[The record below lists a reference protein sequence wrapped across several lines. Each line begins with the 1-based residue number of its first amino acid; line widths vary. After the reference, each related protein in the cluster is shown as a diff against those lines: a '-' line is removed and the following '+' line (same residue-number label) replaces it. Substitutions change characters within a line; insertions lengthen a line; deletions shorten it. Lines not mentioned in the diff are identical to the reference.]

1 MAAIDKGDL
10 EMATADSYENDNSW
24 YSAKRLYLDSI
35 QYRSLTAGDVDW
47 VYFYVPEYGEYT
59 FETTGNGDTKM
70 YLYDSDM
77 NLIASD
83 DDGGESYNAEISRVL
98 NPGEYYYVKVEA
110 YNGREIPNYGLLVT
124 QEDTPSAS
132 ISPDLY
138 ENDNSRFKAK
148 TISVGST
155 QERSLHS
162 STDEDWIKFTV
173 AEDGF
178 YSVVTSGG
186 DTILQLYSFENQ
198 AFGYN
203 DDRGNG
209 NLGSFGVC
217 QLYANT
223 TYYARVTAYNG
234 ETCNYNISVT
244 QGVVADTYESNND
257 NSRTSTRTTVS
268 VGATQIHTIHSESD
282 VDWMKVNITEDGLYF
297 FSLGTSERDAG
308 QMLLY
313 LYDSNGVRLTNP
325 NCQKESGEDPFIAG
339 GLEEG
344 TYYLKAAAA
353 NSGSIAGEYSV
364 NVSKVSTLNVTD
376 PDDYEDDGWYE
387 DASTIT
393 VGNPQTHSLNV
404 YWANGE
410 YHGDVDYI
418 KFTPTQTGTYKVS
431 VFGTNAPSTMT
442 VYAADEVGYPMA
454 PIAGSSQINPFV
466 ENYMHAGQTYFIK
479 MESDYTDLN
488 IDTYTISVTM
498 TSAYNGEQDT
508 YESDNTVASAK
519 TITVGSTQAH
529 SIHNVSD
536 VDWVKFT
543 PTSSGYYTFYTG
555 ARNGNAGDADM
566 LLGLYDA
573 SGKLLIYDD
582 DSFTAYSA
590 MLSYKMTA
598 GQTYYLVAM
607 AARNNAVVP
616 YYTLSVASGIL
627 EDSYDIYM
635 DERSRVDDTRED
647 AKVIL
652 VGETQAHTIHDVGDV
667 DWVGFIV
674 DTTGNYILQ
683 TEGSGDTIISIYDE
697 DGNFLILDDDSGVGR
712 NASVKMRFVADRVYY
727 AKVSSYQN
735 ALIPNYTLSLTEAG
749 TSAGDAYE
757 SDNTISAA
765 KGIIA
770 GETQSH
776 SIHVAGDVDWVKF
789 RPIQSG
795 TYQIQTSGD
804 ADMKLYLYSAS
815 GTLITS
821 DDDSGV
827 GVNARISINFN
838 ANTDYYIKASAY
850 SSSALVD
857 NYGLNISLMKSGL
870 GDEYENDNSYSNAK
884 PITLGVSQ
892 THSIHEN
899 GDIDWVTFTPNVSA
913 EYTFQTT
920 GTGYNCDTQMY
931 LFTSL
936 TNAQRGV
943 YAVFDDDSGA
953 DRNSAITA
961 VLTAGQTYYVK
972 VKAYSFYTI
981 PSYGLRVTSA
991 ANGASADGAVNE
1003 DEYEATEQD
1012 ISTRSKPMANSRVYS
1027 HSLHTNNDVDWQ
1039 MFYTHYD
1046 GSYTF
1051 QTTGD
1056 YENYWMILY
1065 KRNPVTCVLEKVA
1078 EADGGGAGGNAAIT
1092 MNLEKENWY
1101 YVRVASL
1108 THEKVPLYGIRVDID
1123 PQSVNGDAY
1132 ESDNTQATAQWIT
1145 ANSTQNRSLHVPGD
1159 VDWVAFKTGSNSGS
1173 YILSSDCS
1181 TLAIS
1186 VYKRNSDGSTTFV
1199 EKINS
1204 IGSDGTV
1211 YTLSASAN
1219 TTYYFKIEGLRA
1231 TYAVDSYKL
1240 VMSNP
1245 LDVYERDDLS
1255 SQAKTIRLGELQA
1268 HSFHTSTDVDWVK
1281 FTVSQS
1287 GNYII
1292 DSDNTV
1298 SLHLHKQ
1305 NGASVTPSGSAFS
1318 GDRSVSLTA
1327 GTYYLKMTSKNSTV
1341 LSTYSITVEKDNTVA
1356 ADSYESD
1363 NTRGTAKT
1371 ITVNGAAQTHSL
1383 HTAADVDY
1391 VKFTASANYK
1401 FNCTTTGGANLAL
1414 TLYDSVGNSLAT
1426 NRGVGASIE
1435 RTITSAGTYYLKI
1448 ESAASEVVESYSVRV
1463 QSQAVNIAENYVVL
1477 FNGGYEPAQNY
1488 VRYYD
1493 TLKAIYNKLVNNFG
1507 IDPTHIYI
1515 LNADGRSDT
1524 ANQNLGSYNSPSL
1537 DKSDWRFATSQ
1548 GSKLMSGTMSSL
1560 TTAVNEIARSF
1571 DNNDHFLLYTS
1582 DHGASNGNLCTWYS
1596 EATGSQVNGA
1606 LSALAG
1612 KGYQTFLFAQCYSGD
1627 ILDDI
1632 SMTGNRWGM
1641 ASASE
1646 SEPSRS
1652 SSYSGFG
1659 FDVLGAFDRY
1669 GIGLTTTQLGQYV
1682 DAQYLSCPNS
1692 HPDNGICN
1700 SCASKGN
1707 YSVQHTWD
1715 IGSNFQVFAQS

>member
-1 MAAIDKGDL
+1 
-10 EMATADSYENDNSW
+10 MATADAYENDNW
-24 YSAKRLYLDSI
+24 KTSAKPITLNSI
-35 QYRSLTAGDVDW
+35 QYRSLTNEDYDY
-47 VYFYVPEYGEYT
+47 VYFDVTTAGTYT
-59 FETTGNGDTKM
+59 IEVGGSQ
-70 YLYDSDM
+70 YALAGLYEEDM
-77 NLIASD
+77 EECLVTAT
-83 DDGGESYNAEISRVL
+83 GGESMSYDLTPGRYYIFVCPYAVDEVDSYSLRLTSNVSSPTTIS
-98 NPGEYYYVKVEA
+98 A
-110 YNGREIPNYGLLVT
+110 
-124 QEDTPSAS
+124 DS
-132 ISPDLY
+132 Y

-155 QERSLHS
+155 QNRSIHAAD
-162 STDEDWIKFTV
+162 DEDWLLFTV
-173 AEDGF
+173 PEDGF
-178 YSVVTSGG
+178 YSLVTNGG
-186 DTILQLYSFENQ
+186 DTILELYSFEGQ
-198 AFGYN
+198 YAGAS
-203 DDRGNG
+203 DDKGNG
-209 NLGSFGVC
+209 DFGSC
-217 QLYANT
+217 AISQLYADT
-223 TYYARVTAYNG
+223 SYYARVTSYGNK
-234 ETCNYNISVT
+234 TFNYTVSLT
-244 QGVVADTYESNND
+244 SGVIADAYESNND
-257 NSRTSTRTTVS
+257 NSMSTTQTTLS
-268 VGATQIHTIHSESD
+268 VGKSQGHTIHSASDVDWIKINIDTAGSYAFTVATSDRDAGKMLLEAYNSSGRRLAYMSGTNPYCYGSLSAGTYYIKVSSASGVVAGGYSVVVSPNDLSNTDLDQYEYDDEFSYAKTLTMSTSQTKVSQQRSLTIYETSSGEIIPDTDWIKFIPTVTGFYDFSISGTSVSTTINVGTFSEEDSLLIPVANSSDINPSVHNYLIAGTTYYIQVTADYEMLNVPSYTFTATRESVYSAEMDAYENDNTVANAKSLIVGSSQAHSLHNADD
-282 VDWMKVNITEDGLYF
+282 VDWMK
-297 FSLGTSERDAG
+297 
-308 QMLLY
+308 
-313 LYDSNGVRLTNP
+313 
-325 NCQKESGEDPFIAG
+325 
-339 GLEEG
+339 
-344 TYYLKAAAA
+344 
-353 NSGSIAGEYSV
+353 
-364 NVSKVSTLNVTD
+364 
-376 PDDYEDDGWYE
+376 
-387 DASTIT
+387 
-393 VGNPQTHSLNV
+393 
-404 YWANGE
+404 
-410 YHGDVDYI
+410 
-418 KFTPTQTGTYKVS
+418 FTP
-431 VFGTNAPSTMT
+431 ST
-442 VYAADEVGYPMA
+442 
-454 PIAGSSQINPFV
+454 
-466 ENYMHAGQTYFIK
+466 
-479 MESDYTDLN
+479 
-488 IDTYTISVTM
+488 
-498 TSAYNGEQDT
+498 
-508 YESDNTVASAK
+508 
-519 TITVGSTQAH
+519 
-529 SIHNVSD
+529 
-536 VDWVKFT
+536 
-543 PTSSGYYTFYTG
+543 SGYYTFYTG
-555 ARNGNAGDADM
+555 GRNGNAGDGDLM
-566 LLGLYDA
+566 LGLYSAD
-573 SGKLLIYDD
+573 GKLLIYDD
-582 DSFTAYSA
+582 DSFAGYNA
-590 MLSYKMTA
+590 MVSYELTA
-598 GQTYYLVAM
+598 GQTYYLVALS
-607 AARNNAVVP
+607 ATDNQVVP
-616 YYTLSVASGIL
+616 FYTVSVASGII
-627 EDSYDIYM
+627 EDAYDIYM
-635 DERSRVDDTRED
+635 DERSIVDDTMTN
-647 AKVIL
+647 ASVIS
-652 VGETQAHTIHDVGDV
+652 VGQSQVHTIHDEGDV

-683 TEGSGDTIISIYDE
+683 TEGSGDTIISVYDE
-697 DGNFLILDDDSGVGR
+697 DGNFLVLDDDSGVGR
-712 NASVKMRFVADRVYY
+712 NASVKMRFEANKEYY
-727 AKVSSYQN
+727 AEVSSYQD

-757 SDNTISAA
+757 SDNTYSTA

-770 GETQSH
+770 GETQAH
-776 SIHVAGDVDWVKF
+776 SIHAAGDVDWVKF

-827 GVNARISINFN
+827 GVNARISTNFN

-857 NYGLNISLMKSGL
+857 NYGLNISLMKSAL

-899 GDIDWVTFTPNVSA
+899 GDIDWVAFTPNVSA

-1078 EADGGGAGGNAAIT
+1078 EAYGGGAGGNAAIT

-1101 YVRVASL
+1101 YVRVASS

-1318 GDRSVSLTA
+1318 GNRSVSLTA

-1515 LNADGRSDT
+1515 LNADGKSDT
-1524 ANQNLGSYNSPSL
+1524 VNQNLGNYYSQSL

-1596 EATGSQVNGA
+1596 EATGSQVNRA
-1606 LSALAG
+1606 LSALEG